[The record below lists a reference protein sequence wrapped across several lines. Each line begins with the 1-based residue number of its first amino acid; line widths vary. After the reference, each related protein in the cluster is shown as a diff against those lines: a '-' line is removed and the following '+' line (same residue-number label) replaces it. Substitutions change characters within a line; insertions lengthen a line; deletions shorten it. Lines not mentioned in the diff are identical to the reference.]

1 MKSSDSLIAILQDTR
16 VWASDRS
23 NINLERMYSEWSS
36 QEQLLADINSHIL
49 SAEKDKVDLWKVLML
64 FVPTVGL
71 CEIVSSDQ
79 SAGSYMQLAER
90 FDDWYVRNSGN

>member
-1 MKSSDSLIAILQDTR
+1 MAILTDMR
-16 VWASDRS
+16 EWASDPS
-23 NINLERMYSEWSS
+23 NINLGRLYSEWSS